1 MTIDGNTLRKVP
13 TKYFQHF
20 SELRNS
26 EKENLPIRK
35 RGPEAGKYLLICHPR
50 LMANQYTPPFFNPS
64 ALRFN
69 ARETIALSEE
79 SRSRD
84 VIFDFAHHPS
94 LSR

>member
-1 MTIDGNTLRKVP
+1 MYTEK
-13 TKYFQHF
+13 HF

-26 EKENLPIRK
+26 EEETISLPVESSHQK
-35 RGPEAGKYLLICHPR
+35 TSAGSGKIPPQLPPTPYSKSIPP
-50 LMANQYTPPFFNPS
+50 TPPSGPFNTS
-64 ALRFN
+64 VLRFN

-94 LSR
+94 LS